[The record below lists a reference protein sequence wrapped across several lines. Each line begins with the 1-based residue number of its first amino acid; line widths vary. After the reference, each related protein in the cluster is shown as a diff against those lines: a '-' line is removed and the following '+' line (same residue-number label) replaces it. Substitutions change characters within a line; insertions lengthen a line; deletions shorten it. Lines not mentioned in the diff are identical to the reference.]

1 MRKIKIKAQ
10 IKAPDKKPGFWKA
23 VWLIIGNKKQTDGS
37 LTAELFGGIISAFFN
52 IMAILGVVVSVIG
65 LIGIILTAIS
75 MEWSAKNAFAYIF
88 AILIAIA
95 IIVTILVLSLIFRAA
110 ANEMQTEKDRNY
122 IVSVFS
128 GIVSFAALI
137 VALVALLKG
146 VG

>member
-1 MRKIKIKAQ
+1 MKIIKIHAKIKEPQEKFN
-10 IKAPDKKPGFWKA
+10 FWKA
-23 VWLIIGNKKQTDGS
+23 VLLIIRNKKQTNGT
-37 LTAELFGGIISAFFN
+37 LTSGLFGGIVSMFFN
-52 IMAILGVVVSVIG
+52 VMAILGVVVSVIG

-75 MEWSAKNAFAYIF
+75 MEWSAKNAFAYIL

-95 IIVTILVLSLIFRAA
+95 IIVTILFLSLIFRAA